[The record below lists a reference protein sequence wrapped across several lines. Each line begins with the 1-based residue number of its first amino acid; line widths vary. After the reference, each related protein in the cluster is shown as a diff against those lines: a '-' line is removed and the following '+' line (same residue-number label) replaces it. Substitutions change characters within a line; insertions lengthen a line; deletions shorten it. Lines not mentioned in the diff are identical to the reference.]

1 MKQPSKRPSRDQR
14 QLKQI
19 IAGLTDG
26 VILIGTDQRI
36 LWANEAALAMHGT
49 RRIKD
54 LGATV
59 GGYRRRFRL
68 RYRNNR
74 PVERGKYPI
83 ERVAAGENFSDV
95 IVEVTRAGNPEQ
107 RDDRDTAGGRDV
119 TLRRHRSRTGAP
131 DARQGRAGGRRR
143 DGPASAR
150 RLR

>member
-1 MKQPSKRPSRDQR
+1 MKTPSRDHR
-14 QLKQI
+14 QLQQI

-36 LWANEAALAMHGT
+36 LWANDAALAMHGI

-59 GGYRRRFRL
+59 GEYRRRFRL

-83 ERVAAGENFSDV
+83 ERVVAGENFQRCDRGSD
-95 IVEVTRAGNPEQ
+95 A
-107 RDDRDTAGGRDV
+107 
-119 TLRRHRSRTGAP
+119 RRRSRTMLGSFGSQP
-131 DARQGRAGGRRR
+131 CHH
-143 DGPASAR
+143 
-150 RLR
+150 